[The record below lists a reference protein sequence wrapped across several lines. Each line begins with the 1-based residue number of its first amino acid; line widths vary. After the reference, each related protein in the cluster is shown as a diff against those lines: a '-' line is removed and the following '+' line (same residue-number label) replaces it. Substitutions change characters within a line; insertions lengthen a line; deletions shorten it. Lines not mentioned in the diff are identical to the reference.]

1 MSPDTKQKRYLVGV
15 DVGSRSLGLAA
26 VEVDENGKPV
36 SILNALSLIHDAGLD
51 PSAHK
56 RALTRKHVSG
66 VARRTRRMYRERRK
80 RLAQL
85 DTFLAQNGFPL
96 EDLASTSDFAAW
108 EARAKLAT
116 SKIATEDEFKK
127 KLSLALRH
135 IARHRGWRNPYS
147 QVESLYS
154 PTQSKSPGL
163 ESIHK
168 DFEQLANIKIPSD
181 ATVAELVVQ
190 AGGKVKL
197 RGEGGLLSERLHQKD
212 LALEIHK
219 IADAQELTE
228 GFTHEIIRHVF
239 KAKSPKGSAEK
250 NIGKDSLDPSQK
262 RAWRATRSFQEYRIA
277 TILSNL
283 RISETP
289 PQDSKTR
296 PLNTKER
303 QICFEFL
310 NSYTKKEFPN
320 WSDIADLIGVERR
333 SIKGTTTITD
343 DGERALS
350 NAPINETNHCFANCQ
365 IREIKH
371 FWKNSTASERDALTS
386 AFSNAEYAD
395 EESPEAIAAT
405 TLLRSLPSETLE
417 KIDSIRLPVGRA
429 AYSEKTLEK
438 ITNFILSN
446 EADVTEARSAIFKVS
461 QNWRPTPPPIHQQT
475 GNPAVDRVMKAVN
488 RWLLLA
494 EYRWGA
500 PERINVETMR
510 AGFKSEKIT
519 REIERDQELRAKRN
533 RDNISEMVKT
543 LNIEGKVRRAELI
556 RFQALQRQNGQCAYC
571 GNPIDFK
578 TLELDHIVP
587 RSGVGST
594 NARVNL
600 LATCGR
606 CNREKGNAPFAVWAQ
621 NTKVPNVS
629 IESAIQRVHE
639 WSMDPGLR
647 GAAWKRFQSDVI
659 GRLTQSCEDEELDSR
674 SKESV
679 SWMAIEL
686 YRRLEGHYKDRP
698 LASSPKLSVF
708 RGEVTASARRASG
721 MENSIRLLGNKLGK
735 NRLDRR
741 HHAVD
746 ASVIALLT
754 PTVAQVLTERN
765 SLRSQ
770 QLLTRRPDPEF
781 GNWKEFSGS
790 SPESRVTF
798 SRWKEQ
804 MQSLVPLL
812 QTSIDRDEIPVTE
825 NIRLRLANGLVHEEK
840 VRPLQLVKLS
850 DAFSPEMI
858 NRSAT
863 PALWTAL
870 TRSVGHDWASGLPQ
884 DPNRCIWVNGE
895 TFNGNDEIELFPG
908 KAACLKVRGG
918 YVELGQAFHHARLY
932 RVRSNSRISY
942 CMMRV
947 YSIDLKRH
955 QNHDLFKVELP
966 PESVSVR
973 QTESKLQEALRNGTA
988 EYITWFVLGDELH
1001 LEASRMATG
1010 QVATFIREFGDVCR
1024 WRIRGFESEKKL
1036 RLKPSYFSAEG
1047 LDEEVSASSS
1057 KIIDSPGWRPY
1068 VNKLFR
1074 EGNVTI
1080 VRRDSHGRPRYSS
1093 RDGLPTTLRIGT
1105 DDVANTGF

>member
-1 MSPDTKQKRYLVGV
+1 MNPDAQQKRYLIGV

-26 VEVDENGKPV
+26 IEVDQNGKPV
-36 SILNALSLIHDAGLD
+36 SVLNALSLIHDAGLD
-51 PSAHK
+51 PSAHG
-56 RALTRKHVSG
+56 RALTRKYVSG

-85 DTFLAQNGFPL
+85 DAFLVQNGFPL
-96 EDLASTSDFAAW
+96 EDLARTNDFATW
-108 EARAKLAT
+108 EARAALAA

-135 IARHRGWRNPYS
+135 IARHRGCRNPYS
-147 QVESLYS
+147 PVESLYS
-154 PTQSKSPGL
+154 PPQNKSPSL
-163 ESIHK
+163 ESIQK
-168 DFEQLANIKIPSD
+168 EFEQLANIRTSSD

-190 AGGKVKL
+190 AGGGKKL
-197 RGEGGLLSERLHQKD
+197 RGEGGLLSERLHQTD

-219 IADAQELTE
+219 IANTQELTE
-228 GFTHEIIRHVF
+228 DFTHDIIHHVF

-250 NIGKDSLDPSQK
+250 SIGKDSLDPSQK
-262 RAWRATRSFQEYRIA
+262 RAQRATRSFQEYRIA

-283 RISETP
+283 RIVDKTFQSC
-289 PQDSKTR
+289 KTR
-296 PLNTKER
+296 PLTTNER

-310 NSYTKKEFPN
+310 NSYTKKEPPS
-320 WSDIADLIGVERR
+320 WTDIAHLIGIDRH
-333 SIKGTTTITD
+333 SIKGTATITD

-350 NAPINETNHCFANCQ
+350 SAPINETNHSFANCK
-365 IREIKH
+365 IKEIKQ
-371 FWKNSTASERDALTS
+371 FWKESTASERDALTKV
-386 AFSNAEYAD
+386 FSNVEYTD
-395 EESPEAIAAT
+395 EEAPEAIAAT
-405 TLLRSLPSETLE
+405 ALLRSLPSDKLE
-417 KIDSIRLPVGRA
+417 KTDSIRLPTGRA
-429 AYSEKTLEK
+429 AYSEITLDR

-446 EADVTEARSAIFKVS
+446 EADVSAARSSIFNVS
-461 QNWRPTPPPIHQQT
+461 QDWRPTPPPIHQQT

-494 EYRWGA
+494 EYRWGT
-500 PERINVETMR
+500 PERINIETMR
-510 AGFKSEKIT
+510 TGFKSEKSA
-519 REIERDQELRAKRN
+519 REIKRNQLLRAKRN
-533 RDNISEMVKT
+533 KESISEMVKS
-543 LNIEGKVRRAELI
+543 LNIKGNVRRSELI

-571 GNPIDFK
+571 GRSINFK
-578 TLELDHIVP
+578 TMELDHIVP
-587 RSGVGST
+587 RAGVGST
-594 NARVNL
+594 NSRANL

-629 IESAIQRVHE
+629 VEAAVQRVHE
-639 WSMDPGLR
+639 WPMDPDLR
-647 GAAWKRFQSDVI
+647 GKAWKNFQLDVI
-659 GRLTQSCEDEELDSR
+659 RRLTQSCEDEELDSR

-686 YRRLEGHYKDRP
+686 YRRLEGHYRDNS
-698 LASSPKLSVF
+698 LAPAPKLSVF

-721 MENSIRLLGNKLGK
+721 IEKSIRLLGNKLGK

-746 ASVIALLT
+746 ASVIALLR

-770 QLLTRRPDPEF
+770 QLLTGRADPVF
-781 GNWKEFSGS
+781 GDWKEFSGS
-790 SPESRVTF
+790 SPESRYAF

-804 MQSLVPLL
+804 MKSLVPLL
-812 QTSIDRDEIPVTE
+812 QSSIDRDEIPVTE

-840 VRPLQLVKLS
+840 VRPLQKVKLS
-850 DAFSPEMI
+850 EAFTPEMI

-870 TRSVGHDWASGLPQ
+870 TRSVGHDWTSGLPQ
-884 DPNRCIWVNGE
+884 DPNRRITVNG
-895 TFNGNDEIELFPG
+895 TIFSGNDEIELFPV
-908 KAACLKVRGG
+908 KPACLRVRGG
-918 YVELGQAFHHARLY
+918 YVKLGQAFHHARLY
-932 RVRSNSRISY
+932 RVRSNGKASY

-966 PESVSVR
+966 PESISVR
-973 QTESKLQEALRNGTA
+973 QTKRKLQEAFRNGTA
-988 EYITWFVLGDELH
+988 EYVTWFVLGDELH
-1001 LEASRMATG
+1001 LDSSRIAAG
-1010 QVATFIREFGDVCR
+1010 QVATFIREFGEVYR
-1024 WRIRGFESEKKL
+1024 WRIRGFESESQL
-1036 RLKPSYFSAEG
+1036 HLKPSYFSAEG
-1047 LDEEVSASSS
+1047 LDEEVSSASS
-1057 KIIDSPGWRPY
+1057 KIIDSRGWRPY
-1068 VNKLFR
+1068 VDKLFR

-1093 RDGLPTTLRIGT
+1093 RDGLPTTLKIGT
-1105 DDVANTGF
+1105 DDVANT